1 MTQTTSLRPR
11 TLPVLFLT
19 LSVLGGVVF
28 IPHPAQAAVPET
40 CGKTIL
46 VLDESGSVSPHEAS
60 VRNAVHAFLTP
71 LVDSGV
77 EAGIV
82 EFGSAA
88 KTVFGYTMIDGA
100 NLALTFS
107 PYLNA
112 TSPGDIYDAPSQLG
126 AYTNWDDA
134 LDEVTQINSSEVAA
148 LVLFLTDGDP
158 TAYNLD
164 KTGEAGGV
172 HINGVSAEGLN
183 RAIEEA
189 DEIRSQGSHLIAV
202 GVGSGLT
209 NAASIDR
216 LKQVAGPD
224 VYDGSGSLDL
234 DATDVVLVSEFGD
247 LPEVMALIAAAMC
260 ADPAIS
266 VEKTAS
272 SSVVIAGT
280 EVTFQID
287 VTNTGNVDLHNVT
300 LDDPSSRTAHRTSE
314 TWRSVRPSRSSARPR
329 CGHH

>member
-1 MTQTTSLRPR
+1 MTQTSLRPR
-11 TLPVLFLT
+11 TLPVLFLA
-19 LSVLGGVVF
+19 LCVLGGVVF
-28 IPHPAQAAVPET
+28 IAQPAQAAVPDT

-46 VLDESGSVSPHEAS
+46 VLDESGSVSPHEAN
-60 VRNAVHAFLTP
+60 VRNAVYAFLTP

-112 TSPGDIYDAPSQLG
+112 TSDGDIYDAPSQLG
-126 AYTNWDDA
+126 PFTNWDDA

-172 HINGVSAEGLN
+172 HINGVSAEGLD

-189 DEIRSQGSHLIAV
+189 DEIRTQGSHLIAV

-224 VYDGSGSLDL
+224 VYYGSGSLDL
-234 DATDVVLVSEFGD
+234 DATDVVLVSEFGGRGD
-247 LPEVMALIAAAMC
+247 EPV
-260 ADPAIS
+260 
-266 VEKTAS
+266 
-272 SSVVIAGT
+272 G
-280 EVTFQID
+280 
-287 VTNTGNVDLHNVT
+287 G
-300 LDDPSSRTAHRTSE
+300 RRHRG
-314 TWRSVRPSRSSARPR
+314 PR
-329 CGHH
+329 